1 MDYLHWIFLALY
13 MTLAVAAMVTILLD
27 NRQPAK
33 TMAWVLVLMFLPV
46 VGIILY
52 FFFGQN
58 VRKER
63 TISQHSLD
71 QLSRRSM
78 LESHAQ
84 ASLKIPPLYQRLVHL
99 FDSQDF
105 APAFHR
111 NDTEIYLNGYEF
123 FPQLLRDIASARDHI
138 HLDFFL
144 FEDDPLGRL
153 VSDALIAKASEGV
166 ECMDNTGKTIDAL
179 LEERQYKAIVSSLL
193 EAAGLNYGALP
204 KGLLKFHRYADGV
217 RTPLEEHLV
226 EGALYAAGK
235 SGEANV
241 HFTVSTEHRQL
252 FQQLVDAKVAEYE
265 AKYGIRYHVS
275 FSEQKPSTD
284 TVAAD
289 MENKP
294 FRDKGKL
301 LFRPGGHGALIENL
315 NDLDADVV
323 FIKNIDNVVP
333 DRLKGDTVTYKKL
346 LAGVLVTLQAK
357 AFDYL
362 RLLDGGH
369 YSHDQLEE
377 IIRFVQ
383 RDLRCRRADLKQLED
398 ADLVIYLRK
407 KLNRP
412 MRVCGMVK
420 NVGEPGGGPFLAY
433 NPDGTVSL
441 QILESSQI
449 DMKDPEKKAM
459 FEQGT
464 HFNPVDLVCAVRD
477 YKGNKFNLLNYV
489 DKATGFI
496 SYKSKGGKELKAL
509 ELPGLWNG
517 SMSDW
522 NTVFV
527 EVPLSTFNPVKT
539 VNDLLREQHQ

>member
-1 MDYLHWIFLALY
+1 MITLQDKELLAKKGISEEQIAEQLACFEKGFPYLKLSAAASVEQGILAPDADEQKKYLNAWEAYTQTDKTVVKFVPASGAASRMFKNLFEFLGAEY
-13 MTLAVAAMVTILLD
+13 DAPQLD
-27 NRQPAK
+27 FEK
-33 TMAWVLVLMFLPV
+33 T
-46 VGIILY
+46 
-52 FFFGQN
+52 FFGKIGKFAFYDDLN
-58 VRKER
+58 
-63 TISQHSLD
+63 
-71 QLSRRSM
+71 
-78 LESHAQ
+78 A
-84 ASLKIPPLYQRLVHL
+84 ACLKTTGKDIP
-99 FDSQDF
+99 
-105 APAFHR
+105 
-111 NDTEIYLNGYEF
+111 
-123 FPQLLRDIASARDHI
+123 
-138 HLDFFL
+138 
-144 FEDDPLGRL
+144 
-153 VSDALIAKASEGV
+153 ALIAAGNYKAV
-166 ECMDNTGKTIDAL
+166 VAAL
-179 LEERQYKAIVSSLL
+179 LES
-193 EAAGLNYGALP
+193 AGLNYGALP
-204 KGLLKFHRYADGV
+204 KGLLKFHKYEDGS

>member
-1 MDYLHWIFLALY
+1 MLTCEDKELLKQKGITEEQIAEQLACFEKGFPFLQLAGAASVGNNGIMVPDSEAQKKYLEAWDAYMQGPSKIVKFVPASGAASRMFKNMFEFLGADYDVPTTDFE
-13 MTLAVAAMVTILLD
+13 
-27 NRQPAK
+27 K
-33 TMAWVLVLMFLPV
+33 K
-46 VGIILY
+46 
-52 FFFGQN
+52 FF
-58 VRKER
+58 
-63 TISQHSLD
+63 
-71 QLSRRSM
+71 
-78 LESHAQ
+78 
-84 ASLKIPPLYQRLVHL
+84 
-99 FDSQDF
+99 
-105 APAFHR
+105 
-111 NDTEIYLNGYEF
+111 
-123 FPQLLRDIASARDHI
+123 DHI
-138 HLDFFL
+138 HSFAFFNDL
-144 FEDDPLGRL
+144 N
-153 VSDALIAKASEGV
+153 AA
-166 ECMDNTGKTIDAL
+166 CMDNTGKTINAL
-179 LEERQYKAIVSSLL
+179 LEERQYKAIVSNLL

-241 HFTVSTEHRQL
+241 HFTVLTEHRQL